1 MIERYGVTFFE
12 PDKNHDDHRA
22 MKDLA
27 KVSLGDVKF
36 PFGFRLVDEDG
47 KTVVIP
53 ATEDER
59 KSVLRQAFPDLAPEL
74 RSFLGCTPN
83 SSGPGCHGG
92 CPGMPSVYKCMRLW
106 EETRRFFGCGCV
118 DIS

>member
-12 PDKNHDDHRA
+12 HGKNHDDHRA

-36 PFGFRLVDEDG
+36 PFGFKLVDEGG

-59 KSVLRQAFPDLAPEL
+59 KNVLRQAFPDLGFERGFFPH
-74 RSFLGCTPN
+74 CNPD

-92 CPGMPSVYKCMRLW
+92 CDEGSEYKCMRMW

-118 DIS
+118 PIF